1 LKEKNISKQ
10 INRLSLSNSIENEEL
25 VELSNWILNIGDDEI
40 GVAEDGESIVEILED
55 ILIQTSMNFIGD
67 IVEEIYPNLLQNI
80 FIQNFFLDRAI
91 IAPTLEVVE
100 KKNDYALALMPGDA
114 KEYFSCDSF
123 SKCDDDIGVD
133 HSWITTEFLNEIK
146 CSRMLNHKLIIKVG
160 VVEEN

>member
-100 KKNDYALALMPGDA
+100 KKM
-114 KEYFSCDSF
+114 
-123 SKCDDDIGVD
+123 I
-133 HSWITTEFLNEIK
+133 
-146 CSRMLNHKLIIKVG
+146 MLLH
-160 VVEEN
+160 